1 MMSWT
6 NCVWT
11 SWWRGWAPTY
21 EHNWIRSWSFKA
33 NIYIVYFSRNFNC
46 FDCITHANTMYV
58 ASVSLMHD
66 LREFYE
72 LRWVFSDPK
81 RPTHV
86 ICITSH
92 IKKCTSFFGVFR
104 PIWGAWIICFFRKET
119 AKECGPA
126 IKLPALAAL
135 HVKMIEKALHCGS
148 VLVGLDWR
156 PRLSARNQLL
166 LSASCRLQAGSTLQ
180 PGSRWRRVT
189 VGRRSPICQHLAHT
203 GLHFGKT

>member
-46 FDCITHANTMYV
+46 FDCITHANTMCV

-119 AKECGPA
+119 AKECVPA
-126 IKLPALAAL
+126 IKLPLQHCMWKWLRRRCTVEVSWWGWIGVRVSPLETNFCCRPLAGCKPAQR
-135 HVKMIEKALHCGS
+135 CS
-148 VLVGLDWR
+148 RDLDD
-156 PRLSARNQLL
+156 
-166 LSASCRLQAGSTLQ
+166 GE
-180 PGSRWRRVT
+180 
-189 VGRRSPICQHLAHT
+189 
-203 GLHFGKT
+203 